1 MARPQSIEEEVLI
14 ARLSCVFR
22 DVGYE
27 GASLA
32 MLAEA
37 AGLQKASLYYR
48 FPQGKQQMA
57 EEVLAAALSWYEAQI
72 LSPLAG
78 EGLPAERIATVTR
91 HLDDFYAGGRRACLL
106 NMLAAPRAHGGPFAA
121 AIKGA
126 LEAIIKAFTAVT
138 IDAGHEPGAARS
150 RAERVVMLLH
160 GSLVVSRGLGSP
172 KPFKAFLEVL
182 PNELLAASREGRSGK
197 PERRN
202 A

>member
-1 MARPQSIEEEVLI
+1 
-14 ARLSCVFR
+14 
-22 DVGYE
+22 
-27 GASLA
+27 

-37 AGLQKASLYYR
+37 AGLQKASLYHR
-48 FPQGKQQMA
+48 FPRGKQQMA

-72 LSPLAG
+72 LSALTG
-78 EGLPAERIATVTR
+78 EGSPAERIATVAR
-91 HLDDFYAGGRRACLL
+91 RLDDFYAGGRQACLL

-126 LEAIIKAFTAVT
+126 LEAIIKAFTALV
-138 IDAGHEPGAARS
+138 IDAGQEPEAARS

-182 PNELLAASREGRSGK
+182 PNELFLAPREGRSGK
-197 PERRN
+197 

>member
-1 MARPQSIEEEVLI
+1 MARPQSIDEEELI

-32 MLAEA
+32 MLSEA
-37 AGLQKASLYYR
+37 TGLQKASLYHR
-48 FPQGKQQMA
+48 FPGGKQQMA
-57 EEVLAAALSWYEAQI
+57 EEVLASALSWYHEQI

-78 EGLPAERIATVTR
+78 EGSPDERIATVAR
-91 HLDDFYAGGRRACLL
+91 HLDNFYAGGRQACLL

-126 LEAIIKAFTAVT
+126 FEALIKAFTVLAN
-138 IDAGHEPGAARS
+138 DAGHAPEAARS
-150 RAERVVMLLH
+150 RAERAVMLLH
-160 GSLVVSRGLGSP
+160 GSLVMSRGLGSP
-172 KPFKAFLEVL
+172 KPFKTFLEAL
-182 PNELLAASREGRSGK
+182 PQELFGAPSWGRGAK

>member
-1 MARPQSIEEEVLI
+1 MARPQSIEEEELV

-37 AGLQKASLYYR
+37 AGLQKASLYHR
-48 FPQGKQQMA
+48 FPHGKQQMA
-57 EEVLAAALSWYEAQI
+57 DEVLAAALSWYEAHI
-72 LSPLAG
+72 LSPLTD
-78 EGLPAERIATVTR
+78 EGSPAERIATVVR
-91 HLDDFYAGGRRACLL
+91 RLNDFYAGGRQACLL

-126 LEAIIKAFTAVT
+126 FEAIIKAFTAFT
-138 IDAGHEPGAARS
+138 IDAGHEPKAARS
-150 RAERVVMLLH
+150 RAERLVMLLH

-172 KPFKAFLEVL
+172 KPFKAFLEAL
-182 PNELLAASREGRSGK
+182 PNELLGAPREGRSGT
-197 PERRN
+197 PNRRN
-202 A
+202 T